1 MIKFLQSGGGLPP
14 FQYYR
19 PVTVTTPSGSVAQPQ
34 SATASTKETKSDA
47 LTDKDVLKALDKI
60 DGLPSDMS
68 VLKSGLVSAL
78 GTDSSFSIFGSSD
91 SLFGSINQIA
101 TQYADTLLGIKIANF
116 SKKKYDDIKKTLD
129 QNGGLNEIAVTDSGG
144 VLVTDRDGEI
154 SQISIDTYLQNKHRY
169 KALTNSNILYMR
181 AYNPTYANNDA
192 LMDIA
197 SNGIGLTEIN
207 KQIKGALGSLGHD
220 DNTKESYTVIKGVE
234 TLKEIYSKTGEIKP
248 EGLYKIKN
256 VSSTQKDQA
265 KAAINYIWSM
275 LPENSKAVLKLKSGS
290 ERDAKLLVAN
300 FVASGTTSKQDYG
313 ESYIL
318 DAEGNKPGTK
328 KEKSENEYKP
338 KTVSNFIRGNG
349 KVSSFVVMNGTTD
362 GLVVQGV
369 TSSLTDNSG
378 KVLGASS
385 LATINK
391 GGYNGVLDWN
401 NVSMGGV
408 PVSEAHLSELMC
420 TDGRITSID
429 FPIDIAEKQKGNIV
443 PNYEMFALKEKADR
457 EIKAANLEE
466 KQDYDSINAIYAKYN
481 LPAKFDA
488 SGNLITTHW
497 ARFGVMQ
504 GVALSKAFDD
514 DQSFNDLLKE
524 VSDNELES
532 YLKLFNNEAHISGSN
547 QELKGKD
554 IEFDKPNWFEKTFN
568 IGQHWWSTH
577 DQMFKGTIFIPIIA
591 DEFAAMAG
599 DDSHTKIDENER
611 IADLQRDHDL
621 QETTQ
626 LQGRLDE

>member
-1 MIKFLQSGGGLPP
+1 
-14 FQYYR
+14 
-19 PVTVTTPSGSVAQPQ
+19 
-34 SATASTKETKSDA
+34 
-47 LTDKDVLKALDKI
+47 
-60 DGLPSDMS
+60 
-68 VLKSGLVSAL
+68 
-78 GTDSSFSIFGSSD
+78 
-91 SLFGSINQIA
+91 
-101 TQYADTLLGIKIANF
+101 
-116 SKKKYDDIKKTLD
+116 
-129 QNGGLNEIAVTDSGG
+129 
-144 VLVTDRDGEI
+144 
-154 SQISIDTYLQNKHRY
+154 
-169 KALTNSNILYMR
+169 MR
-181 AYNPTYANNDA
+181 AYNPNYANNDA

-234 TLKEIYSKTGEIKP
+234 TLKEIYNKTGEIKP

-611 IADLQRDHDL
+611 IAGLQQDHDL
-621 QETTQ
+621 QETT
-626 LQGRLDE
+626 